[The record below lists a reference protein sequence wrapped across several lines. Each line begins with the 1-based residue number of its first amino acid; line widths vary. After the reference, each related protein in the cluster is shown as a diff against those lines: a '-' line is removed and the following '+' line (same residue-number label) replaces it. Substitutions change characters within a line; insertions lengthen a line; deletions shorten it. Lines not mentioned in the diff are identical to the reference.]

1 MTAEHEMPNV
11 PPTPERSSKSALRRT
26 FHWLVRLLVYLPTL
40 LLLLLALLVGTG
52 PGSHL
57 AITLANALVADLQ
70 LSYQSGTLNDKLEL
84 RQASWQMPGIQVR
97 TGHLLLQWRP
107 ACLLQAQ
114 LCVESLQ
121 LADTQVSVTT
131 AALPATPADNAASTN
146 SDLQLPFDIQLK
158 SAKLQQ
164 VQVHVNDMQFN
175 SNELLLA
182 AIWQKSGL
190 RVESLQTQG
199 LQVSIPTS
207 ANDSAANSGSAWPL
221 AQLPEVTMP
230 FPLNIQSAVLAD
242 STLTIGARQDKFS
255 RLDLQGSFYH
265 QHLALQHLQLS
276 HDYGDGQL
284 SGEITLAGHYPLT
297 LHTQLHFRQLP
308 QLPGL
313 QAQQLTAAFSG
324 DLSQLKTELQLSGEQ
339 QAEINGQI
347 NLATASL
354 PYEVT
359 ITHGKLHWPLTKA
372 QYAVADLTLHSQG
385 SLQQQTATI
394 SGNFDTP
401 WLQQIDLKTEFSHK
415 PQRLDVSAFT
425 AWSAAGQL
433 TLQGMLNYAQGFKWQ
448 ATVGVEELNTAQIAL
463 SDDTMTLPESSISG
477 RFNTHGQVT
486 NKQWQVAIVDA
497 DLKGSAAK
505 TPFVLTGSAD
515 VDQRWHLHSQG
526 VQLSAFNS
534 SLTLNGNAGER
545 WDLNG
550 KLTVPELAM
559 FYPQAHGSIN
569 ANITVRGDESQPQL
583 VLDGNANQLSFKEY
597 TLQSANISG
606 HYAPLA
612 QHAFTLQITGQ
623 ALTLSRQQI
632 ESLTLLANGDIHQ
645 QQLTLNSHG
654 TQSVSLKLNNHYDPQ
669 RQQIETQLQQLQLDT
684 LLGRWQLQQAA
695 HVSWDFK
702 QQQGQLSPLCL
713 QAPHNQLCL
722 QQPVTIAAKGIAR
735 VHYNGEPGQLL
746 SALLPE
752 GVTWQ
757 GKADMD
763 ASISWS
769 PTMKPS
775 AQLQFNIA
783 PGRISFPE
791 GRDSPAPIDFDGGF
805 IKATLDQQSLNSQIA
820 FTAGEILQL
829 HSQLNIGVAPTHP
842 LTGSIKM
849 QQINLKPLQRLVPQL
864 QTLQGLVNA
873 DIAVAGSLHEPQF
886 SGQLQLQDGE
896 LISTNNPTKIEQL
909 QLQLAFTGQHA
920 TLQGHWKMGEGTG
933 EMQGD
938 IRWPDGQ
945 FTGDLTLNGQALTL
959 IQPPL
964 AILKVSPKLQLHF
977 APQRLDVKGSVDIP
991 SGNISIMQL
1000 PDGGVSVSQDV
1011 VFDDAVAEAQARAT
1025 PMAISAD
1032 IGLNVGNKVAIDG
1045 YGLKGMLSGTLRLQ
1059 QQANKPAQLFGNIR
1073 VLDGSYRFMGQTLS
1087 ITTGELQ
1094 FAGPP
1099 QVPNLN
1105 VEAIRE
1111 IKDEDVVAGVRVTG
1125 TPQKPVVTLFS
1136 NPAKEQAEILSYIVQ
1151 GKGYDASQNNSLMLG
1166 AAMALSGQV
1175 TGGGQ
1180 ALNNIGNTAAGLV
1193 EKFGFSNV
1201 QLDTN
1206 DDGKVAIS
1214 GYLGKDLMLKYGVGV
1229 FNPGYEMTVRY
1240 YLLSKLY
1247 LESVTSTVGQSLDIY
1262 YSFDL

>member
-11 PPTPERSSKSALRRT
+11 PPAQERQAATPLRRT
-26 FHWLVRLLVYLPTL
+26 INWLLRLLVYLPTC

-57 AITLANALVADLQ
+57 AIKLADWLVPDLQ

-84 RQASWQMPGIQVR
+84 QQAAWQMPGISVHS
-97 TGHLLLQWRP
+97 GHLLLQWRP

-114 LCVESLQ
+114 LCVDELQMDGATVSVITAQ
-121 LADTQVSVTT
+121 LAD
-131 AALPATPADNAASTN
+131 ATAASTTTTN
-146 SDLQLPFDIQLK
+146 NQLQLPFGIQLR
-158 SAKLQQ
+158 AARLAQ
-164 VQVHVNDMQFN
+164 VQVQVNDMHF
-175 SNELLLA
+175 SGSELTLA
-182 AIWQKSGL
+182 ATWQKSGL
-190 RVESLQTQG
+190 LVESLQTQG
-199 LQVSIPTS
+199 IQVIIP
-207 ANDSAANSGSAWPL
+207 SAAKDTNSDPSWPL

-230 FPLNIQSAVLAD
+230 FPLNIQSALLTD
-242 STLTIGARQDKFS
+242 STLIMGERQDKFS
-255 RLDLQGSFYH
+255 RLDLQGSFYG
-265 QHLALQHLQLS
+265 QHLALQHLQLN
-276 HDYGDGQL
+276 HDYGDGQFD
-284 SGEITLAGHYPLT
+284 GDITLAGRYPLT
-297 LHTQLHFRQLP
+297 LHAQLQIQQLP

-313 QAQQLTAAFSG
+313 QSQQLTAALTG
-324 DLSQLKTELQLSGEQ
+324 DFRHLQAELQLNGEQ
-339 QAEINGQI
+339 QAAINGHI
-347 NLATASL
+347 DLTNAAL
-354 PYEVT
+354 PYD
-359 ITHGKLHWPLTKA
+359 ITVEHGKLHWPLTEP
-372 QYAVADLTLHSQG
+372 QYAVAGLTLHSNG

-401 WLQQIDLKTEFSHK
+401 WLSQIDITADVSHK
-415 PQRLDVSAFT
+415 PQQLDIAAFK

-433 TLQGMLNYAQGFKWQ
+433 TLQGSLDYANGIKWR
-448 ATVGVEELNTAQIAL
+448 AKVGVEELNAAKIAL
-463 SDDTMTLPESSISG
+463 TTDDVTIPESSISG
-477 RFNTHGQVT
+477 SFNTHGHVAD
-486 NKQWQVAIVDA
+486 KQWQVAIA
-497 DLKGSAAK
+497 AANLQGSAAK
-505 TPFVLTGSAD
+505 TPFALTGSAD
-515 VDQRWHLHSQG
+515 VDQRWHLHSKG
-526 VQLSAFNS
+526 LQLTAFNAAL
-534 SLTLNGNAGER
+534 SLDGNAGEK

-569 ANITVRGDESQPQL
+569 ADITVRGDGSHPQL
-583 VLDGNANQLSFKEY
+583 LLDGSAAQLSFKDYE
-597 TLQSANISG
+597 LQSAQVNG
-606 HYAPLA
+606 RYTPLD
-612 QHAFTLQITGQ
+612 QHAFSLQLQ
-623 ALTLSRQQI
+623 AHALTLSHQQLD
-632 ESLTLLANGDIHQ
+632 SLTLVADGDLNQ
-645 QQLTLNSHG
+645 QQLTLSSQG
-654 TQSVSLKLNNHYDPQ
+654 PQSISLTLNNRYD
-669 RQQIETQLQQLQLDT
+669 QQKKLVSAQLEQLQLNT
-684 LLGRWQLQQAA
+684 NIGRWQLQHPA
-695 HVSWDFK
+695 SFRWDLQK
-702 QQQGQLSPLCL
+702 QQGQVAPLCL
-713 QAPHNQLCL
+713 QTDRNLLCL
-722 QQPVTIAAKGIAR
+722 QQPVTIADKGVATL
-735 VHYNGEPGQLL
+735 HYTGEPGELL
-746 SALLPE
+746 TNLLPE
-752 GVTWQ
+752 GVLWQ

-763 ASISWS
+763 ASVSWS
-769 PTMKPS
+769 PKMKPT

-805 IKATLDQQSLNSQIA
+805 IKAKLDQQSLTTQVE
-820 FTAGEILQL
+820 FTAGDILQL
-829 HSQLNIGVAPTHP
+829 HSQLNIGVSPTHP
-842 LTGSIKM
+842 LQGSIKM

-873 DIAVAGSLHEPQF
+873 DIAIAGSLQDPQF
-886 SGQLQLQDGE
+886 SGQLQLKDGE
-896 LISTNNPTKIEQL
+896 LVSTTNPTKIEQL
-909 QLQLAFTGQHA
+909 QLQLAFAGQHA
-920 TLQGHWKMGEGTG
+920 TLQGNWKMGDGNG

-938 IRWPDGQ
+938 IRWTDGQ
-945 FTGDLTLNGQALTL
+945 FEGDLALNGKALTL

-964 AILKVSPKLQLHF
+964 AILKVSPNLQLHF
-977 APQRLDVKGSVDIP
+977 APKRLDVKGSVDIP

-1000 PDGGVSVSQDV
+1000 PDGGVGVSQDV
-1011 VFDDAVAEAQARAT
+1011 VFDDSVAQIQARAA

-1059 QQANKPAQLFGNIR
+1059 QQANKPVQLFGNIR

-1111 IKDEDVVAGVRVTG
+1111 IKDDDVVAGVRVTG

-1151 GKGYDASQNNSLMLG
+1151 GKGYDSSQNNSLMLG

-1180 ALNNIGNTAAGLV
+1180 ALSNIGNTAAGLV